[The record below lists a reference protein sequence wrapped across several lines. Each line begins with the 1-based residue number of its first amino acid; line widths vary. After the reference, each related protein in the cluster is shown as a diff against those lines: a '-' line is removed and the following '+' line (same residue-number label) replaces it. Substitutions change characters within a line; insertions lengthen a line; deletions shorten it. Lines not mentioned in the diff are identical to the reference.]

1 MTSPGADTVQ
11 IMVAGEPASSA
22 LSDLRSFAGNL
33 VGHFA
38 ENVVPCGLLPREEL
52 DGDVTRVTMGCLAL
66 AVGLLDERRVPT
78 DEDLAAFTEA
88 AAQWAREGIPL
99 ETILRVFHE
108 GIKVSWQH
116 IAHRADAGDVDDMA
130 DATHLLISMLENVTV
145 AATSAYISELKIVAS
160 EHHTASHTLVT
171 ALLSGQS
178 TTAMARQCGIAVAP
192 EYLVLAVHIPAHP
205 DELRPDVRRSV
216 PARRKLR
223 RVQAQL
229 ATSCGRRSLSLLSPQ
244 GGTVLIPHA
253 PQEEW
258 VSSLVESLGSAAE
271 VPITVTAVQART
283 PDVPTASEQAH
294 ELLELTGMLHSDPG
308 VYRMSDLVLEYQM
321 MRPGAGREHL
331 ISLLEPLNG
340 SPELVETLEVHIAND
355 LSRQRTARRL
365 HVHANTV
372 DYRLRRIGQLTGLD
386 PTRPSELRSL
396 QAALVARRIAKASAQ
411 ASAQADAHTG
421 SAEHTGTQADTRATS
436 QTPT

>member
-1 MTSPGADTVQ
+1 MTSPGADTLQ
-11 IMVAGEPASSA
+11 IMVAGKPASSA
-22 LSDLRSFAGNL
+22 LSDLRSFAGDL

-38 ENVVPCGLLPREEL
+38 QNIIPCGLLPREEL

-66 AVGLLDERRVPT
+66 AVELLDERRVPT
-78 DEDLAAFTEA
+78 NEDLAGFADA

-116 IAHRADAGDVDDMA
+116 IARRADADDLE
-130 DATHLLISMLENVTV
+130 DISEATHLLISMLENVTV
-145 AATSAYISELKIVAS
+145 AATSAYIAELKIVAG

-178 TTAMARQCGIAVAP
+178 TTGMARECGIAVAP
-192 EYLVLAVHIPAHP
+192 EYLVLALHIPPHP
-205 DELRPDVRRSV
+205 DELRPDVHPSV
-216 PARRKLR
+216 AARRKLR

-229 ATSCGRRSLSLLSPQ
+229 ATSCGRRALSLLSPH

-253 PQEEW
+253 PPDEW
-258 VSSLVESLGSAAE
+258 VTSLIDSLGSAAE
-271 VPITVTAVQART
+271 VPITVTAVQALT
-283 PDVPTASEQAH
+283 PDLPTASEQAH
-294 ELLELTGMLHSDPG
+294 ELLELTGLLHSDPG
-308 VYRMSDLVLEYQM
+308 LYRMSDLVLEYQM

-331 ISLLEPLNG
+331 IALLDPLNG

-372 DYRLRRIGQLTGLD
+372 DYRLRRIAQLTGLD
-386 PTRPSELRSL
+386 PTRPSELHSL
-396 QAALVARRIAKASAQ
+396 HAALVARRIDRASAQ
-411 ASAQADAHTG
+411 AG
-421 SAEHTGTQADTRATS
+421 SAEHGDARAVTRGDS
-436 QTPT
+436 DRQPPT